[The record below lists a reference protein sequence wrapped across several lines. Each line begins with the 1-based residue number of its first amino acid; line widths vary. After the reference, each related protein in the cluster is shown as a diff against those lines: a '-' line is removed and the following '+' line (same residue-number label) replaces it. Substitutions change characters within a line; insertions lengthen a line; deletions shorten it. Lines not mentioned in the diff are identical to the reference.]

1 MHLCN
6 QTIELFTKFGRVSIN
21 IKSYEIEKRILSTFT
36 IFQTDGTK
44 KDVFTIVVMET
55 TNNK

>member
-1 MHLCN
+1 MPLCN
-6 QTIELFTKFGRVSIN
+6 QTIELFTRFGRVSIN

>member
-1 MHLCN
+1 MPLCK